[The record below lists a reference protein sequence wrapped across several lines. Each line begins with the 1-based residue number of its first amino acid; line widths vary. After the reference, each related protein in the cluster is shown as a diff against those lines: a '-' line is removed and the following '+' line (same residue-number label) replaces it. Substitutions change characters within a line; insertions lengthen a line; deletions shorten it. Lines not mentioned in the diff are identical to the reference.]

1 MSVKVSIIGLGLI
14 GGSLGLALCH
24 STSDLIVAGND
35 LDPQVMELALEMG
48 CVHEVGSVEQ
58 IVINADFVFI
68 CTPIKFIDQV
78 VNMIRGLCK
87 SGCIITDVGSTKQ
100 GIVKLFKELPEGVIG
115 IPGHPMAGSE
125 MQGIKGADRYLF
137 ENAVYVLTPSESC
150 PGDAVERL
158 ERLVKATGAH
168 VIIMDAEKHDRV
180 VATVSHLPHLVA
192 SALVSML
199 DGEEDATALAASGF
213 RDTTRIAGGDPD
225 LWTDILITNRQLMI
239 DRIEVFKS
247 QLDRLQDLLQVAN
260 QQELK
265 DFLTLARDIRGTLP
279 KKRKGLVPDIQDVIC
294 IVPDQPGIIGLLGT
308 WLGEQGVNIAD
319 IEILRVRE
327 GDGGT
332 IRLGVASE
340 NDSIRAVEVMK
351 EHGVKAWQ
359 R

>member
-1 MSVKVSIIGLGLI
+1 MD
-14 GGSLGLALCH
+14 LA
-24 STSDLIVAGND
+24 
-35 LDPQVMELALEMG
+35 QEMG
-48 CVHEVGSVEQ
+48 CVHKVGTIEQ
-58 IVINADFVFI
+58 IVDQADFVFI
-68 CTPIKFIDQV
+68 CTPIKFTGEIV
-78 VNMIRGLCK
+78 TKISGLCK
-87 SGCIITDVGSTKQ
+87 PGCIITDVGSTKQ
-100 GIVKLFKELPEGVIG
+100 GIVKLFEELPAGIIG

-125 MQGIKGADRYLF
+125 LQGIKGADRYLF
-137 ENAVYVLTPSESC
+137 ENAVYVLTPQEGCPSE
-150 PGDAVERL
+150 AVTRL
-158 ERLVKATGAH
+158 DLLVKTTGAH

-225 LWTDILITNRQLMI
+225 LWTDILMTNRQLMI

-247 QLDRLQDLLQVAN
+247 RLDRLQGLLQIGN
-260 QQELK
+260 QQDLN
-265 DFLTLARDIRGTLP
+265 DFLALARDIRGTLP

-308 WLGEQGVNIAD
+308 WLGEKGVNIAD

-340 NDSIRAVEVMK
+340 AESIKAVDVLK